1 MESTERSKLR
11 IVGAVMLWAL
21 IVLEVLGMGLAGL
34 AKFQGDQWQDMFVG
48 WGYAAWFALVVGAAE
63 VVGALVLFVP
73 RFASYAASMLIVI
86 MLGAIGTVLWSTYE
100 SGLGAGVPMIHIVAL
115 SIILFA
121 RRKRRWRPD

>member
-1 MESTERSKLR
+1 
-11 IVGAVMLWAL
+11 
-21 IVLEVLGMGLAGL
+21 MGLAGL
-34 AKFQGDQWQDMFVG
+34 AKFQGDLWQDMFVG

-86 MLGAIGTVLWSTYE
+86 MLGAIGTVSWSTYE
-100 SGLGAGVPMIHIVAL
+100 SGLGPGVPMIHIAVL

>member
-11 IVGAVMLWAL
+11 IAGAVMLWVL

-48 WGYAAWFALVVGAAE
+48 WGYPAWFALVVGSAE

-73 RFASYAASMLIVI
+73 RFASYAASMLIII
-86 MLGAIGTVLWSTYE
+86 MLGAIGTVSWSTYE
-100 SGLGAGVPMIHIVAL
+100 TELGLGVPIIHIVVL